1 MGFVRPLGD
10 SGRMEWIGKPTAFEK
25 PMSLVLE
32 RLRSAGLELPRPPVA
47 GGNYLPFRVAGD
59 LVFLPGAIS
68 SWNGELRY
76 RGKVGEALDVAGGY
90 EAAKLCALNLLAN
103 LQAAIGDLG
112 RVRQVVS
119 VNGYV
124 NGVAGFPDA
133 PKVVNG
139 ASDLL
144 VLLYGDA
151 GRHVRAAVAVAG
163 LPQDAAVEVQMVVQV
178 HPEPL

>member
-1 MGFVRPLGD
+1 MEIVRCLGE
-10 SGRMEWIGKPTAFEK
+10 SARAAWIGKPTAFHGA
-25 PMSLVLE
+25 MASVLQ
-32 RLRSAGLELPRPPVA
+32 RLHAAGLELPRPPVA
-47 GGNYLPFRVAGD
+47 GGNYLPHRIVGD

-68 SWNGELRY
+68 SWNGDVRY
-76 RGKVGEALDVAGGY
+76 RGKVGEALDVAAGY
-90 EAAKLCALNLLAN
+90 EAAKLCVLNLLAN

-151 GRHVRAAVAVAG
+151 GRHVRAAVTVAG
-163 LPQDAAVEVQMVVQV
+163 LPQDAAVEVQMLVQV